1 MNKIKQNWKPV
12 TIGGFTGMT
21 MGAATMYFAQPLI
34 ADEAGVE
41 QEGLLST
48 TEDLDS
54 LSFREAFEKARGEI
68 GAGGVFCWRGNLY
81 NTYTAEEWQ
90 SMSDDAKEQF
100 AEKVAPQVNHESTS
114 TEQLAGNKNMA
125 EDKMEVSDVKVVE
138 ETASDK
144 PDQILASEQ
153 VKEVDD
159 DDVRVLGFGEVQLP
173 NGKNVT
179 VQELDYN
186 GQRVAVIDVD
196 QDGTPDYAMS
206 DLNNNR
212 QMDEGE
218 IIDLH
223 TGEALTFTNDDVAQ
237 NDMPFGTLDA

>member
-1 MNKIKQNWKPV
+1 MNIKKQNWKPV

-21 MGAATMYFAQPLI
+21 MGAASMYFAQPLI

-41 QEGLLST
+41 QEGLLSA
-48 TEDLDS
+48 TEDLDGM
-54 LSFREAFEKARGEI
+54 SFREAFEKARGEI

-90 SMSDDAKEQF
+90 SMSDDAKAQF
-100 AEKVAPQVNHESTS
+100 AEKVSPRVSQESTS
-114 TEQLAGNKNMA
+114 TEQLAENKVEA
-125 EDKMEVSDVKVVE
+125 DGKEDVSDVEVVE

-144 PDQILASEQ
+144 PEQILVSEQ
-153 VKEVDD
+153 AKEVDD

-196 QDGTPDYAMS
+196 QDGTPDFAMS

-212 QMDEGE
+212 KMDDGE

-223 TGEALTFTNDDVAQ
+223 TGEALTFTNDDVAL
-237 NDMPFGTLDA
+237 NDMPYDTLDA